1 MYPISSTLAVTMPKS
16 MEHRCYHVDRER
28 RRRRASIMLKD
39 LAHEYW
45 SIRPME
51 LAAALSY
58 YTLLSLA
65 PLVLMSV
72 AVAGLVFDR
81 AVVEGKIV
89 NEMRLLVGPEGSEV
103 VETVLRHARDPHKGR
118 LSVIV
123 GIAVL
128 FLGAT
133 SVFVQLQ
140 SALNR
145 IWKVEESSHANML
158 WLFVKERLL
167 SLAMVLGV
175 GFLLLVSL
183 LVSAAIAA
191 VGESALGDL
200 SEPALLLKT
209 TNVAVSLVVITIL
222 FGAIFKVLPDAPV
235 AWRDVW
241 VGAVTTSVLFTVG
254 KSFIGVYL
262 GHTTLGSPYGAA
274 GSVVVMTVWVF
285 YASLIVLFGAVLTYV
300 HSRRRSGG

>member
-1 MYPISSTLAVTMPKS
+1 MG
-16 MEHRCYHVDRER
+16 ERCYHGAHAWAG
-28 RRRRASIMLKD
+28 ASSVAVLKD
-39 LAHEYW
+39 LAREYW
-45 SIRPME
+45 AIRPME

-81 AVVEGKIV
+81 ATVESKIV
-89 NEMRLLVGPEGSEV
+89 TEMNLLVGSDGSEV
-103 VETVLRHARDPHKGR
+103 VQTVLRHTRDRHKGQ

-123 GIAVL
+123 GATVL

-140 SALNR
+140 NALNR
-145 IWKVEESSHANML
+145 IWKAEDMRGSML
-158 WLFVKERLL
+158 WVFVKERLL

-183 LVSAAIAA
+183 LVSASLAA
-191 VGESALGDL
+191 FADVAFVGL
-200 SEPALLLKT
+200 SEAKLVLAGANL
-209 TNVAVSLVVITIL
+209 VISVVVITIL
-222 FGAIFKVLPDAPV
+222 FAAIFKVLPDAPV
-235 AWRDVW
+235 AWGDVW

-254 KSFIGVYL
+254 KSVIGAYL

-274 GSVVVMTVWVF
+274 GSIVVMTVWVY
-285 YASLIVLFGAVLTYV
+285 YASLIVLFGAELTYV
-300 HSRRRSGG
+300 RSQRRQSTQALP